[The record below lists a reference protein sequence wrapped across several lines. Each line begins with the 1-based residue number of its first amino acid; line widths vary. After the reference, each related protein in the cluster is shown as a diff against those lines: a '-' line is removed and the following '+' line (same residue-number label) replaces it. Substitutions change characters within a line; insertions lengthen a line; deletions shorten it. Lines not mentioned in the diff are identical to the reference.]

1 MKATVRKMT
10 RGQLDELRIL
20 DDEMDAIQAELDD
33 HYVEL
38 VVAEKNVNIIREK
51 IKAIKP
57 RLVPLAE
64 AKVSVVKKHD

>member
-1 MKATVRKMT
+1 MKATIRKMT
-10 RGQLDELRIL
+10 PGQLEELGIL
-20 DDEMDAIQAELDD
+20 NDEMDAIQAELDD

-38 VVAEKNVNIIREK
+38 VIAEKNVNVIREK

-64 AKVSVVKKHD
+64 ARSSVAKKHD